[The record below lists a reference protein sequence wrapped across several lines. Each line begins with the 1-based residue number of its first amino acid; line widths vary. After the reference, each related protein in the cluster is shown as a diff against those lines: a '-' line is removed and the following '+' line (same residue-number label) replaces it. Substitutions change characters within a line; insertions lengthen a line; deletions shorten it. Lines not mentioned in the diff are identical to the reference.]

1 MHTRKRYMNQKTL
14 KIIFISYLLVVF
26 VGALILMLPFAHT
39 GKLSFID
46 ALFTSSSATCVTG
59 LIVKSTSEDFTLFGQ
74 SIILLLIQ
82 IGGVGYMSI
91 VTLFFLFMKKNLN
104 IHEKTLAKDSL
115 NYSSNSDIQDFLK
128 KVFLFIFLIEALG
141 AAILTVRFWMDMPF
155 SKALWQGIFHA
166 ISAFNNAG
174 FSLFTDSLVGYN
186 SDFTTIGTVGLLI
199 IIGGIGYLVLVELY
213 FKASRKKFMLS
224 AHTKITLWG
233 TLILLLSGMVLFLA
247 IEWDNKGVFASLSVY
262 QKLLNSFFLSV
273 NFRTSGFNS
282 LDLSQLS
289 DASLFCSTL
298 YMMSGGGAGST
309 AGGIKITTVAVLII
323 ATLHTMKLSNQ
334 APHAFKRTITPEI
347 INRASAIIIVASFI
361 TILATLLLVETQHTP
376 FMKTLFEVVSAFC
389 TVGVSVGNGDIL
401 SFSENFNSFGKSI
414 IILLMLIGR
423 MGIFAFGFLLVG
435 KEKTKHIQYPE
446 GRILL

>member
-1 MHTRKRYMNQKTL
+1 MNQKTL
-14 KIIFISYLLVVF
+14 RIIFFSYLMVVF
-26 VGALILMLPFAHT
+26 VGAVILMLPFAHV

-46 ALFTSSSATCVTG
+46 ALFTSTSATCVTG
-59 LIVKSTSEDFTLFGQ
+59 LIVKSTSEDFTFLGQ
-74 SIILLLIQ
+74 SIILILIQ

-104 IHEKTLAKDSL
+104 IHEKTMAKESL

-128 KVFLFIFLIEALG
+128 KVFIFIFLIEGLG
-141 AAILTVRFWMDMPF
+141 AMILTLRFWMDMPF
-155 SKALWQGIFHA
+155 LKALWQGIFHA

-174 FSLFTDSLVGYN
+174 FSLFTDSLVSYN
-186 SDFTTIGTVGLLI
+186 TDFTALSTIGMLI

-213 FKASRKKFMLS
+213 FKASKKKFMLS
-224 AHTKITLWG
+224 VHTKITLLG
-233 TLILLLSGMVLFLA
+233 TIILIVSGMVLFLL
-247 IEWDNKGVFASLSVY
+247 IEWDTRNLFAGTSWY
-262 QKLLNSFFLSV
+262 YKLLNSFFLSV

-282 LDLSQLS
+282 LDLSNLS

-298 YMMSGGGAGST
+298 YMMTGGGAGST
-309 AGGIKITTVAVLII
+309 AGGIKITTVAVLMI
-323 ATLHTMKLSNQ
+323 ATLHTMKFSNQ
-334 APHAFKRTITPEI
+334 APHAFKRTVTPEI
-347 INRASAIIIVASFI
+347 INRSSAIILVASFI
-361 TILATLLLVETQHTP
+361 TIISTVILVETQHIP

-401 SFSENFNSFGKSI
+401 SLSDRFNTLGKSVI
-414 IILLMLIGR
+414 IALMLIGR
-423 MGIFAFGFLLVG
+423 MGIFAFGFLIVG

>member
-1 MHTRKRYMNQKTL
+1 MNQKTL
-14 KIIFISYLLVVF
+14 RIIFFSYLAVVF
-26 VGALILMLPFAHT
+26 VGAVVLMLPFAHI

-46 ALFTSSSATCVTG
+46 ALFTSTSATCVTG
-59 LIVKSTSEDFTLFGQ
+59 LIVKSTSEHFTFFGQ
-74 SIILLLIQ
+74 CVILMLIQ

-104 IHEKTLAKDSL
+104 IHEKTMAKESL

-128 KVFLFIFLIEALG
+128 KVFIFIFIIEALG
-141 AAILTVRFWMDMPF
+141 AIILTLRFWMDMPF
-155 SKALWQGIFHA
+155 LKALWQGIFHA

-174 FSLFTDSLVGYN
+174 FSLFTDSLVSYN
-186 SDFTTIGTVGLLI
+186 TDFTALSTIGMLI

-213 FKASRKKFMLS
+213 FKVSRKKFMLS
-224 AHTKITLWG
+224 VHTKITLLG
-233 TLILLLSGMVLFLA
+233 TIILIVSGMVLFVA
-247 IEWDNKGVFASLSVY
+247 IEWDTRNLFAGTSWY
-262 QKLLNSFFLSV
+262 YKLLNSFFLSV

-282 LDLSQLS
+282 LDLSALS

-323 ATLHTMKLSNQ
+323 ATLHTMKLSNKP
-334 APHAFKRTITPEI
+334 PHAFKRTFTSEI
-347 INRASAIIIVASFI
+347 INRSSAIILVASFI
-361 TILATLLLVETQHTP
+361 TILATVVLVETQRTP

-401 SFSENFNSFGKSI
+401 SLSDRFNTFGKSI

-423 MGIFAFGFLLVG
+423 MGIFAFGFLLIG